1 MPSQKPFDD
10 APQWYWAVAA
20 SKRTDSEQ
28 FNLAGN
34 RFVVACGQKE
44 LWLRVRAEISSDGQC
59 SWLALGPKDGN
70 ATLAD
75 CMAVFLSAREG
86 YGASYNRIVLEL
98 ARVPAFASFIHNARQ
113 DLCNFVSNPT
123 TTIPLP
129 REPYSTDAQ
138 ERLRRTI
145 KQTLNLPDDD

>member
-10 APQWYWAVAA
+10 APQWYWAVA
-20 SKRTDSEQ
+20 SMRTDSEQ

-44 LWLRVRAEISSDGQC
+44 LWSRVRAEISSDELCG
-59 SWLALGPKDGN
+59 WLALGPKDGN

-86 YGASYNRIVLEL
+86 YGASYNRVVLEL
-98 ARVPAFASFIHNARQ
+98 AQVPAFASFIHNDPQ
-113 DLCNFVSNPT
+113 DLCNFVSSPA

-129 REPYSTDAQ
+129 REPYSYDAQ
-138 ERLRRTI
+138 ELSI
-145 KQTLNLPDDD
+145 GVQI